1 VLIGIAAVISTAS
14 AINATLY
21 GTAKFTFL
29 MARDGELPKAL
40 ARPVWDRPVGGLL
53 ATTIGTL
60 LVVNTVDIEGISL
73 MGSSGF
79 LIIFTAVNLAALR
92 LRSHRITKVLALAGA
107 VACLGSFVALTVY
120 TATTAPRLLWVLG
133 SFLFGAVA
141 MEGLVQLRG
150 RRVHHGAQPI
160 PD

>member
-1 VLIGIAAVISTAS
+1 MISTAS

-40 ARPVWDRPVGGLL
+40 ARPVWDRPLGGLL

-92 LRSHRITKVLALAGA
+92 LRSHRITKALAMAGA
-107 VACLGSFVALTVY
+107 LACLGSFVALTVY
-120 TATTAPRLLWVLG
+120 TATTTPRLLWLLAA
-133 SFLFGAVA
+133 FLIGAVVL
-141 MEGLVQLRG
+141 EGLVQLRG
-150 RRVHHGAQPI
+150 RRVHHGVEPL
-160 PD
+160 PENGTPG